1 MIQQKGIEWLNNTKT
16 GPVFMLSVRD
26 LLQVLEIESKG
37 VELAILT
44 LDHID

>member
-26 LLQVLEIESKG
+26 LLQVLETEGKR
-37 VELAILT
+37 VE
-44 LDHID
+44 